1 MKKENFI
8 AICDKVLE
16 NNPEAKLEILVR
28 GYRKPLIVSK
38 EALGIG
44 DSEVLSINHL
54 HFLDEDGFDQPKAHS
69 RFVSKLDVIFVEYEN
84 IKFVGVDAD

>member
-16 NNPEAKLEILVR
+16 GNPEAKLEILVR
-28 GYRKPLIVSK
+28 GYHKPLIVSK
-38 EALGIG
+38 EDLGIG

-54 HFLDEDGFDQPKAHS
+54 HFTDEDGFDRSKAHF

-84 IKFVGVDAD
+84 IKLVGVDAD